1 MPRITYLPYLNCLH
15 LTAAGF
21 GLDDK
26 ENAVSDDNTNK
37 DKQPHQS
44 KLCSEK
50 GKALT
55 TVEVSCAS
63 MLQEHLIS
71 VCVRCQ
77 VPSSCVHTFIFRRTE
92 EELKHSCPV

>member
-1 MPRITYLPYLNCLH
+1 LNFGLPLSYSNLVVEETTFTCVFPDAQNYLSTIPKLFASRQLQVSD
-15 LTAAGF
+15 
-21 GLDDK
+21 LDDK

-63 MLQEHLIS
+63 VL
-71 VCVRCQ
+71 
-77 VPSSCVHTFIFRRTE
+77 
-92 EELKHSCPV
+92 